1 MNKIED
7 FKVILDTCLEDP
19 LKFFDANPIKE
30 VLVKCHPDKWK
41 SIDQDAANYYFKEFS
56 RLYDEPKEKIGD
68 YRVVTKLGKGD
79 ISDVYKV
86 EKDDKYFILKKPY
99 VKADALLKKESYLTK
114 KFVTIKEPF
123 NRLFPVFIG
132 TEENN
137 YVYEF
142 QSDIITSSKIIYQ
155 YGDSLNSRHVVWM
168 AKRALMALGVAHDM
182 GYVNGAVTPDHLLF
196 NKKNHGCLLTGWIHS
211 GKIGEDIKTVPA
223 KWKHYYPKFASK
235 TKKLSRELD
244 VFMLGRTMLD
254 IGGKNIHPRI
264 KKFFDSLIY
273 ESQNMIEGDCFALH
287 EELGN
292 VSKMI
297 FGERKFIVL
306 N

>member
-1 MNKIED
+1 MSKLED
-7 FKVILDTCLEDP
+7 FKVILDLCIEDP
-19 LKFFDANPIKE
+19 AKFFDVNPIKE
-30 VLVKCHPDKWK
+30 VLIKCHPDKWGPDEQ
-41 SIDQDAANYYFKEFS
+41 DQANHYFKEFS
-56 RLYDEPKEKIGD
+56 RLHDEPREKIGA
-68 YRVVTKLGKGD
+68 YRVITKLGRGD

-86 EKDDKYFILKKPY
+86 EKNGKYFLLKKPY
-99 VKADALLKKESYLTK
+99 VKAEVLLKKESSLVK
-114 KFVTIKEPF
+114 NFVGAKEPF
-123 NRLFPVFIG
+123 NRLFPVFVG
-132 TEENN
+132 AEGGN

-142 QSDIITSSKIIYQ
+142 QNDVVSGSEVISR
-155 YGDSLNSRHVVWM
+155 YGDTLDSRHVVWM

-182 GYVNGAVTPDHLLF
+182 GYANGAVTPDHLLF

-211 GKIGEDIKTVPA
+211 GKIGEDIKMVPA

-264 KKFFDSLIY
+264 KKFFDSLVY

-297 FGERKFIVL
+297 FGERKFVVL